1 MDAWRSLGLKESLAL
16 IYIELFLWVHK
27 TLSNNE
33 KTALVKLQLQVNL
46 LLAYNTINQ
55 KQLFRKNPGFL
66 LILFLILRSLCFKR
80 PKFVRII

>member
-1 MDAWRSLGLKESLAL
+1 MDAWKSLGLKEPRCYLESLAL

-46 LLAYNTINQ
+46 LVAYNAINQ
-55 KQLFRKNPGFL
+55 KQLFK
-66 LILFLILRSLCFKR
+66 K
-80 PKFVRII
+80 KK